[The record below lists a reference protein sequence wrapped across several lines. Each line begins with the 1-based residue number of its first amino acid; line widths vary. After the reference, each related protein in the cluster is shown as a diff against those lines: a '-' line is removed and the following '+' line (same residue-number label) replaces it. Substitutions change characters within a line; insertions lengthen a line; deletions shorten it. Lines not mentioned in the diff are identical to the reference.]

1 MANLTKR
8 VQLLIADEDW
18 RVLVH
23 LAQVKGSSVGQ
34 LIRDALHRV
43 YFTPEEETDL
53 VRRQRRVERLVA
65 LNLPLSE
72 EWSSLE
78 EEIETR
84 TYEDEYAHGG

>member
-23 LAQVKGSSVGQ
+23 LAQVKKSSVGQ

-43 YFTPEEETDL
+43 YFTPEGEADL
-53 VRRQRRVERLVA
+53 VRRRRRVERLVA